1 VTIIYWLNDTPW
13 PLTCLAIVR
22 MPNQQTKWPPGELHC
37 RTPRANLLPGR
48 RRLWYK
54 LPAPLRRMKPVVSII
69 IPTLNEAHL
78 IVATLDAI
86 GANTAPHEV
95 IAVDGGSS
103 DGTTE
108 LAEKRSDRLLRA
120 AARNR
125 ATQMNEGRRLA
136 KGDAL
141 LFLHADTLIAPVAL
155 EKIAKALSRREIVGG
170 AFARR
175 YASQSIF
182 LRITC
187 LLAELRGKM
196 FGWFLGD
203 QAMFVRTEVFDALG
217 GFKEWEIFEDLDFSR
232 RMKRIGRVMTLR
244 PPVVTS
250 ARRFSSR
257 GAVGTTLSD
266 LWLTCRY
273 VVGKPPH
280 LRGCINNDSSCRV
293 IQKTSA
299 PFR

>member
-1 VTIIYWLNDTPW
+1 
-13 PLTCLAIVR
+13 
-22 MPNQQTKWPPGELHC
+22 
-37 RTPRANLLPGR
+37 
-48 RRLWYK
+48 
-54 LPAPLRRMKPVVSII
+54 MKPVVSII
-69 IPTLNEAHL
+69 IPTLNEVHL
-78 IVATLDAI
+78 ISATLDAI

-103 DGTTE
+103 DGTAE
-108 LAEKRSDRLLRA
+108 LAEKRSDRLLRTS
-120 AARNR
+120 ARNR
-125 ATQMNEGRRLA
+125 AIQMNEGRRLA

-155 EKIAKALSRREIVGG
+155 EKIAEALSRREIVGG

-175 YASQSIF
+175 YASPSIF

-203 QAMFVRTEVFDALG
+203 QAMFVRTEVFDALS

-232 RMKRIGRVMTLR
+232 RMKRLGRVMTLR

-250 ARRFSSR
+250 ARRFSSG

-266 LWLTCRY
+266 LWLTFRY

-280 LRGCINNDSSCRV
+280 RRGCINNDSSCRV